1 MSRIIVVMGSVD
13 VNDDDATE
21 NEWCHYVVSN
31 NVIVGEEQRSPLLQI
46 SKVCGGDVRIEIDLS
61 AIALNNGDAQVSG
74 TAKLFEGKNGA
85 TTDDLDD
92 HKNIDFLL
100 PANQPFPFQIK
111 LKNHE
116 LGQDDSAEIKLSFSN
131 YPVE

>member
-31 NVIVGEEQRSPLLQI
+31 NAIVAEEQPSALLQI
-46 SKVCGGDVRIEIDLS
+46 NKVCGGDVRIEIDLS
-61 AIALNNGDAQVSG
+61 AIALHNGDVKLAV
-74 TAKLFEGKNGA
+74 TAKLFEGVAGT

-92 HKNIDFLL
+92 HKNIDLL
-100 PANQPFPFQIK
+100 VPANQTSAFQ
-111 LKNHE
+111 N
-116 LGQDDSAEIKLSFSN
+116 QA
-131 YPVE
+131 